1 MRLKYI
7 AAAATVSFVAG
18 AVTAPLLPTFAAEKS
33 NAKFSDDTYKYL
45 ELFGDVFERVR
56 KDYVE
61 EVTDQELLENAI
73 NGMLTSLDPHS
84 GYMPAKSFQEMQ
96 EQTKGEFGGLGIE
109 VTMES
114 GVVKVVSPIDDT
126 PASRA
131 GVQPGDYIIGI
142 DGKPAVGLTLQE
154 AVEKMRGPINT
165 PIIITLRRAETEPFD
180 VKLVRAVVKVQSV
193 KSRVEGDVGYIDINQ
208 FNETTQVGL
217 DGAIKSLKTKLGPK
231 LKGYVVDL
239 RNNPGGLLDQAVSV
253 SDTFLDRGEIVSTRT
268 RHSEETQRYN
278 AKPGDA
284 TDGKPLVVL
293 INDGSA
299 SASEIVAGA
308 LQDHGRA
315 ILLGTKSFGK
325 GSVQTIIPLAR
336 GESAMR
342 LTTARYYTPSGRSI
356 QATGIDPD
364 IEVKPA
370 KIEPIGTPSA
380 GFTRAERDLPGA
392 LRNENDRQQV
402 EPLVQPPA
410 PVGPQ
415 SGTKPDGAKDT
426 AKPSADAAKPGAGQ
440 QTASAAK
447 PAEPQDYQLQ
457 RALDLLQGIAL
468 YQRAEAK
475 PAGGT
480 N

>member
-1 MRLKYI
+1 MRVKYI
-7 AAAATVSFVAG
+7 AAAAAISFVAG
-18 AVTAPLLPTFAAEKS
+18 AVTAPLLPTSAAEKS

-61 EVTDQELLENAI
+61 EVTDQELLESAI

-84 GYMPAKSFQEMQ
+84 GYMPAKNFQEMQ

-109 VTMES
+109 VTLEQ
-114 GVVKVVSPIDDT
+114 GLVKVVSPIDDT

-131 GVQPGDYIIGI
+131 GVQPGDFIIGI
-142 DGKPAVGLTLQE
+142 DGKPAIGLTLQE

-165 PIIITLRRAETEPFD
+165 PIVITLRRAETDPFD

-193 KSRVEGDVGYIDINQ
+193 KSRVEGEVGYIDINQ

-217 DGAIKSLKTKLGPK
+217 DAAVKSLKAKLGPK
-231 LKGYVVDL
+231 VKGYVIDL

-278 AKPGDA
+278 AKPGDL

-342 LTTARYYTPSGRSI
+342 LTTARYYTPSGKSI

-370 KIEPIGTPSA
+370 KVEPIGTPSA
-380 GFTRAERDLPGA
+380 GFSRAERDLPGA
-392 LRNENDRQQV
+392 LRNEK
-402 EPLVQPPA
+402 ETPA
-410 PVGPQ
+410 PSTTP
-415 SGTKPDGAKDT
+415 PPPPGAKPASPAVAPDA
-426 AKPSADAAKPGAGQ
+426 AKPSADAAKPAAGQ
-440 QTASAAK
+440 QTAAAK
-447 PAEPQDYQLQ
+447 PVEPEDYQLR

-468 YQRAEAK
+468 YQKAAATTT
-475 PAGGT
+475 PT
-480 N
+480 VN

>member
-1 MRLKYI
+1 MRVAHYFENGVINMRVKLLAGI
-7 AAAATVSFVAG
+7 AVMALSVSLGGMLSVP
-18 AVTAPLLPTFAAEKS
+18 VRAAEIKVDPKGG
-33 NAKFSDDTYKYL
+33 AKFNDDTYKYL

-61 EVTDQELLENAI
+61 EVSDQTLLENAI

-84 GYMPAKSFQEMQ
+84 GYMPAKGFQDMQ

-109 VTMES
+109 VTMEG

-126 PASRA
+126 PASKA
-131 GVQPGDYIIGI
+131 GIQPGDFIVAI
-142 DGKPAVGLTLQE
+142 DGKPAIGLTIND
-154 AVEKMRGPINT
+154 AVDKMRGPINT
-165 PIIITLRRAETEPFD
+165 SIVITIRRVGVDPFD
-180 VKLVRAVVKVQSV
+180 VKLTRAKIVQQSV
-193 KSRVEGDVGYIDINQ
+193 RSRAEGDVGYIRMSGFTEQ
-208 FNETTQVGL
+208 TQPGL
-217 DGAIKSLKTKLGPK
+217 DKAIKDLKAKIGADK
-231 LKGYVVDL
+231 IKGYVLDL

-253 SDTFLDRGEIVSTRT
+253 SDTFLDRGEIVSTRS
-268 RHSEETQRYN
+268 RRSEDTQRYN

-315 ILLGTKSFGK
+315 IMLGTRSFGK

-342 LTTARYYTPSGRSI
+342 LTTARYFTPSGRSI
-356 QATGIDPD
+356 QAKGIEPD
-364 IEVKPA
+364 IEVEQA
-370 KIEPIGTPSA
+370 KVEALAPQ
-380 GFTRAERDLPGA
+380 GFRRAEADLQGA
-392 LRNENDRQQV
+392 LKNPDAKEEHAKKPETPV
-402 EPLVQPPA
+402 VPPA
-410 PVGPQ
+410 PGANVDPNK
-415 SGTKPDGAKDT
+415 KPDEKV
-426 AKPSADAAKPGAGQ
+426 AAV
-440 QTASAAK
+440 
-447 PAEPQDYQLQ
+447 EQDYQLR

-468 YQRAEAK
+468 YQRASV
-475 PAGGT
+475 